1 MTNEKIKEWC
11 YLSISSELKVK
22 IDKED
27 FERVSAHKWRITK
40 GTTGRMRVVTT
51 IRTKKGA
58 RHLTLGRFL
67 MDPPEGQQVYPRRFN
82 EGLDYRKSNLV
93 VCTMKERQRLLPKT
107 RKTTTSTYRGVSF
120 SKTYN
125 KWKAAIKCNG
135 RNINLG
141 VFENEEDAALAYNKA
156 AIQHFGDI
164 AYQNKI
170 NKKKSTRLD

>member
-1 MTNEKIKEWC
+1 MTKEKLKEWC
-11 YLSISSELKVK
+11 YLTLSEDFRVK

-27 FERVSAHKWRITK
+27 LERVNARKWRITK

-51 IRTKKGA
+51 VRTKNGA

-67 MDPPEGQQVYPRRFN
+67 MDPPAGMQVYPRRFN

-107 RKTTTSTYRGVSF
+107 RKVTTSSYRGVSF

-141 VFENEEDAALAYNKA
+141 IFDSEEDAALAYNKA
-156 AIQHFGDI
+156 ATQYFGDI

-170 NKKKSTRLD
+170 NKPNSARND